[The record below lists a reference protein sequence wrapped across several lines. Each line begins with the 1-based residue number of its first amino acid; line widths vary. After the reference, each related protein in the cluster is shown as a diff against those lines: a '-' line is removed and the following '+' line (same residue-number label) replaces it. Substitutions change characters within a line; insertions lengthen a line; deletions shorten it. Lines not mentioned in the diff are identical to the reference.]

1 MAIVD
6 RRSLPLAVH
15 VACAS
20 PHEVRLVDA
29 TLEDRFIAPY
39 PRRLIADRAYDSDR
53 LGRSTVD
60 EPWDRAYR
68 PASGRPR
75 APDSGRPG
83 APTLQ
88 AALGVERFFAWLHNS
103 RRLVT
108 RWERHVEN
116 FVAMLQLGGM
126 RILLNR

>member
-39 PRRLIADRAYDSDR
+39 PRRLIGDRAYDSDR
-53 LGRSTVD
+53 SD
-60 EPWDRAYR
+60 
-68 PASGRPR
+68 
-75 APDSGRPG
+75 
-83 APTLQ
+83 
-88 AALGVERFFAWLHNS
+88 AALWTSFGSLSPRIGTTAYA
-103 RRLVT
+103 RRRTTGRYDATSGAGSSNGSLPGCAN
-108 RWERHVEN
+108 R
-116 FVAMLQLGGM
+116 GGS
-126 RILLNR
+126 